1 MAGQIWQV
9 NADGGFL
16 SNAKLSRQIRH
27 ASQPMMKFRQFVRKE
42 PAAGKGKGATV
53 DFRKISNIQTAGGQI
68 AELSK
73 MPETKVLI
81 RTGQLT
87 ITEYG
92 NSIPYTGKLDTLS
105 EFSVDNIITKALR
118 DDIAKV
124 LDSQVATAFK
134 DSDLFYVPSSSTA
147 GTFENTLTTVG
158 TDQLNL
164 SHIREI
170 VDALKTGIFNTTLN
184 PVPPWDGE
192 NYICVASV
200 KALRGIKN
208 DPDYEEV
215 KKFADPD
222 SLLTGEVGR
231 IEGVRFIETN
241 HTTSLSNAK
250 GANSIG
256 EAVIFGADPVIEGM
270 AVPEE
275 IRRKIPMDYGRDK
288 GIGWYALLGYKL
300 VWSRSVDSEQHVVF
314 VTSA

>member
-1 MAGQIWQV
+1 MAGQVWQV
-9 NADGGFL
+9 NADGGYL
-16 SNAKLSRQIRH
+16 ANPKLSRQIRH
-27 ASQPMMKFRQFVRKE
+27 AAQPMMKFRQFVRKE
-42 PAAGKGKGATV
+42 PAAGKGKGDTV
-53 DFRKISNIQTAGGQI
+53 DFNKISNVQTAGGSI

-81 RTGQLT
+81 RRGQLT
-87 ITEYG
+87 IDELG

-124 LDSQVATAFK
+124 LDIEVATAFT
-134 DSDLFYVPSSSTA
+134 STDLFFVPNSSTS
-147 GTFENTLTTVG
+147 GTFENTLSTTG
-158 TDQLNL
+158 TNQLNM
-164 SHIREI
+164 SHVRQI
-170 VDALKTGIFNTTLN
+170 VDAMKTGIFNSTLN
-184 PVPPWDGE
+184 PVPAWDGE
-192 NYICVASV
+192 NYICIASV
-200 KALRGIKN
+200 KALRGIKD

-215 KKFADPD
+215 KKYADPD

-241 HTTSLSNAK
+241 HTSALSNAK
-250 GANSIG
+250 GSNSIG

-275 IRRKIPMDYGRDK
+275 IRRKIPQDYGRDK

-300 VWSRSVDSEQHVVF
+300 VWDRATDTEQHVVY